1 MSKDDFASMM
11 EASVQSGSSRTTR
24 RLHNGDVVDGTII
37 QIGADSIFVD
47 IGTPGDARID
57 RAELEDRSGAL
68 SVKVGDPLR
77 ATVVSSSAESPV
89 LSLAMGGKGTSLDLS
104 QLESAR
110 DGGVPVSGKVTKAVK
125 AGLEVEIGGVRAFC
139 PASQVEIGY
148 AAELASYEGQEI
160 EVKVLEIKDGGR
172 SVIVS
177 RRALLEDERRR
188 LADSMSGQL
197 APGSDLD
204 GTVRAI
210 QKHGVIVDVGGVEG
224 FVHISELA
232 HRRVESAEEVVS
244 VGDTVQVRVVSLENS
259 EKGLRLRLSI
269 KARVAAEARARAAAD
284 EVLAGKVHGHA
295 NHGVFV
301 STPKGDG
308 LVPMRELGLPPGAD
322 HRRAFPVGKEVQVV
336 VVDRDGSGRQRF
348 SMTAVSRVQERQN
361 YRDFSATPA
370 GGGSMGSLGDLLR
383 EKLGLPEPEP
393 TPQPRQQPRG
403 PEVSAEAAASE
414 PEAQSTERREPPAG
428 VVRRKR

>member
-1 MSKDDFASMM
+1 MSKDDFASLM
-11 EASVQSGSSRTTR
+11 EASVQSGSSRATR

-47 IGTPGDARID
+47 IGTPVDARID
-57 RAELEDRSGAL
+57 RSELEDRSGEL

-77 ATVVSSSAESPV
+77 ATVVNASSESPV
-89 LSLAMGGKGTSLDLS
+89 LSLAMGGRGSSLDLS

-148 AAELASYEGQEI
+148 AAELSSYEGQEI

-188 LADSMSGQL
+188 IADSMSGQL
-197 APGSDLD
+197 VPGSDLD
-204 GTVRAI
+204 GTVVGI

-232 HRRVESAEEVVS
+232 HRRVESPEEVVN
-244 VGDTVQVRVVSLENS
+244 VGDTVQVRVVSLENGD
-259 EKGLRLRLSI
+259 KGLRLRLSI

-284 EVLAGKVHGHA
+284 EVLKGQVNGHA
-295 NHGVFV
+295 NHGLFV

-336 VVDRDGSGRQRF
+336 LLDRDGGGRQRF
-348 SMTAVSRVQERQN
+348 SITAVSRVQERQN
-361 YRDFSATPA
+361 YRDFSAAPA
-370 GGGSMGSLGDLLR
+370 ASGSMGSLGDLLR
-383 EKLGLPEPEP
+383 EKLGLPEPPPPAKE
-393 TPQPRQQPRG
+393 PQPAAPAVVA
-403 PEVSAEAAASE
+403 PSAE
-414 PEAQSTERREPPAG
+414 PQSAERREPPAG